1 MWLKK
6 LKRKKLPFLLAG
18 VILLVA
24 ALIFPASL
32 GFAVEANRF
41 GTEYYSREGLPN
53 LIYTSGETWVPEAI
67 RQAAPNE
74 VTGVSEGYQM
84 MGPIDFEGE
93 KITGIFQVIPLPD
106 YTEIPWD
113 TTPKEGDTAS
123 KGPNPG
129 EIWLPRVWADIK
141 GVQAGD
147 TLTLQGGRRFTV
159 STLYDSYLI
168 PSTMISLFMFYV
180 HPNDFAKLP
189 EMIPCNIT
197 ALYTD
202 GDIDALKETIAP
214 YIQGA
219 RSLVSLDRAL
229 FIESLTMISLI
240 LGGIGILSAVMI
252 FIVAV
257 VVIRFMLR
265 ANLMKEYRSIGIYKS
280 QGFPN
285 RAIRGFYL
293 NSYAVV
299 GGFSIAL
306 GALAGVPVAAALSRM
321 GMKYAGGFS
330 VTPTLFALAAVAFA
344 LLLAALVLNVFFATR
359 PIKKITP
366 VDALRIGVTSTK
378 AKFKR
383 AWVKNAS
390 SPFAMAVNDI
400 GKHKGYSFMIVL
412 ILSVSFYLVLF
423 FLSTRVTV
431 NTMNKHIDTWFG
443 FPQGDVFVTGRI
455 TDDLIRHTREHP
467 DVERVVVL
475 EELLKTPL
483 TLDIMYDS
491 TVKLSPLVFDD
502 FSSMP
507 YTEGR
512 GPKEANETAIN
523 QIALARLGLRVGDY
537 ISLSLGSEFAP
548 FLITGSYGSMMQ
560 NGHSLQLLSDAL
572 PAHGADF
579 APGILVAFLKDGA
592 SPDILAQEW
601 TDAFKGIDASEE
613 MDMMIDTIKGVED
626 MIAPVTLVSIIV
638 FIVFSLLNI
647 VNLIIQNHAD
657 NRRQYGILKALGF
670 SSGYITARSAWRI
683 MLLSGVAAAVSLLLH
698 LLLSARLFTLA
709 ILDALSLAIP
719 ETLLMLGVLLTVLM
733 LVTLLFC
740 LPVKKITPR
749 ELMEE

>member
-18 VILLVA
+18 VILLVS
-24 ALIFPASL
+24 ALIFSASL

-53 LIYTSGETWVPEAI
+53 LMYVSGDTWVPEAI

-74 VTGVSEGYQM
+74 VIGVSEGYQM
-84 MGPIDFEGE
+84 MEPVDFNGE
-93 KITGIFQVIPLPD
+93 KLTGIFQVIPLSD

-129 EIWLPRVWADIK
+129 EVWLPRVWADIQ
-141 GVQAGD
+141 GIHTGD
-147 TLTLQGGRRFTV
+147 ALTLQGGQRMIV
-159 STLYDSYLI
+159 STLYDSYMI
-168 PSTMISLFMFYV
+168 PSSMMSLFIFYV
-180 HPNDFAKLP
+180 HPDDFNKMP
-189 EMIPCNIT
+189 EMLPSNLT

-202 GDIDALKETIAP
+202 GDIEALKETIAP
-214 YIQGA
+214 LVTGA
-219 RSLVSLDRAL
+219 RSLVGLDRDM
-229 FIESLTMISLI
+229 FIQSLTMISMI

-257 VVIRFMLR
+257 AVIRFMLR

-299 GGFSIAL
+299 GGVSIAL

-330 VTPTLFALAAVAFA
+330 VTPMLFALAAVSFA
-344 LLLAALVLNVFFATR
+344 LLLAALVLNVFLATR
-359 PIKKITP
+359 PIKRITP

-431 NTMNKHIDTWFG
+431 NTMEKHIDTWFSI
-443 FPQGDVFVTGRI
+443 PQSDVYVTGRT
-455 TDDLIRHTREHP
+455 TDELIRRTSEHP
-467 DVERVVVL
+467 DVETVVIS
-475 EELLKTPL
+475 EEIFKTPL
-483 TLDIMYDS
+483 TLNSMYN
-491 TVKLSPLVFDD
+491 TTLTFSPLVFDD
-502 FSSMP
+502 FSCLP
-507 YTEGR
+507 YIEGR
-512 GPKEANETAIN
+512 APEEANETALN
-523 QIALARLGLRVGDY
+523 QVALAELGLQIGDY
-537 ISLSLGSEFAP
+537 LSLSLGSEFAP

-560 NGHSLQLLSDAL
+560 DGKTLQLLSDAL
-572 PAHGADF
+572 PAHGAEF
-579 APGILVAFLKDGA
+579 VPGILMVFLKDGA
-592 SPDILAQEW
+592 SPDAFARELASE
-601 TDAFKGIDASEE
+601 FEGIDASEKL
-613 MDMMIDTIKGVED
+613 DMIVDTVKSVQI
-626 MIAPVTLVSIIV
+626 MIAPVTLVLIFV
-638 FIVFSLLNI
+638 FIAFSLLNI
-647 VNLIIQNHAD
+647 INLIIQNHAD
-657 NRRQYGILKALGF
+657 SRRQYGILKALGF

-683 MLLSGVAAAVSLLLH
+683 MLLSGVAACVSLLLH
-698 LLLSARLFTLA
+698 LLFSARLFTLA

-719 ETLLMLGVLLTVLM
+719 ETLLMLGVLLAVLM